1 MCVFRNNISFAP
13 NTLKFNPITPIAM
26 KKLFALAVLL
36 TALTGAFAQPAH
48 YITFNGT
55 DQYMRI
61 PHHEDFNIAADQ
73 SFTVTGWVRNET
85 YTSYPR
91 YVCKRDMSVQGAG
104 SERTGYEFFGT
115 GSAGQSLGLNTPTAT
130 SGHALSVYTGV
141 TVPAGEWMHFA
152 LVVDRTNN
160 EIRIYHNG
168 QTNSSWAA
176 AVNDWA
182 VTNTHDVFIGA
193 GNSGG
198 QPANFCNGSFGNVRF
213 YDMALDADYIEF
225 DLNSNDL
232 YEITPLMAEHLIAAY
247 DFSTDY
253 IEGNQLADLS
263 GLGHD
268 GQMVNF
274 NFGGAE
280 ILNVAL
286 IQDTRKSGRG
296 NANDVLLKAAVSF
309 GGNNAVVGL
318 QSMALNLEGTT
329 DLDDIKEIK
338 VYSTGSVN
346 AFDERHPNNAILLG
360 SIEPASVDLTC
371 NLEGNLVS
379 GTNYLWVVAHV
390 ADHATEGNVIDAS
403 LKSITTAEETYELT
417 NPSPAGS
424 REIILAHTLLLQ
436 PGDYN
441 STNYRIPAV
450 ITAKDGSIVAVTDKR
465 KYNEGDLPED
475 IDIVCNRS
483 TDGGHTW
490 SEPYTIA
497 LGTGVNH
504 GFGDCALAWSND
516 DNGLIAGFVGGPGLW
531 YSTPSNPIRTY
542 ICKSYDNGQ
551 TWTEPEDIT
560 NFIFGDN
567 CIIPEQRTW
576 RASFFGSGNGLRTS
590 TGRIMFVA
598 AIRETTAQVL
608 YNHAVYSDDN
618 GQTWHVSGRASTS
631 GDEAKVTEL
640 VDGRILM
647 SIRHAG
653 NRWYN
658 ISEDGGETWQPTTS
672 TWYDITAPACNGDM
686 IRYTSENQGHD
697 KNRLLHSVPYGNSR
711 TDVTVYVSYDEGETW
726 PVKKCI
732 VPYSSAYSS
741 LCILPDGTIGLYVE
755 EAYAGASGYSTVFYN
770 FSLEWLTDGNDS
782 FDPTGVV
789 ENQIPTELLKVYP
802 VPAWS
807 SIVIEEDNVVGIRIY
822 DMQGCLVKDVTCS
835 ISSNIEVDVKGLPTG
850 VYSLETI
857 DFDGNRRFGKIVK
870 L

>member
-1 MCVFRNNISFAP
+1 M
-13 NTLKFNPITPIAM
+13 FNPITLTTM
-26 KKLFALAVLL
+26 KKILVLAALL
-36 TALTGAFAQPAH
+36 TALTAAFAQPNH

-55 DQYMRI
+55 DQYMLI
-61 PHHEDFNIAADQ
+61 PHHEDFNITANQ
-73 SFTVTGWVRNET
+73 SFTLTGWVRNET

-104 SERTGYEFFGT
+104 NERTGYEFFGT
-115 GSAGQSLGLNTPTAT
+115 GSAGQSLGLNTPTST

-141 TVPAGEWMHFA
+141 TVPASEWMHFA
-152 LVVDRTNN
+152 LVVDRSNN

-168 QTNSSWAA
+168 ETNSSWAA
-176 AVNDWA
+176 AVGNWA

-193 GNSGG
+193 GNNGG
-198 QPANFCNGSFGNVRF
+198 QPANYCNGSFGNVRF
-213 YDMALDADYIEF
+213 YNMALSASEIGI
-225 DLNSNDL
+225 DLNNSDL
-232 YEITPLMAEHLIAAY
+232 GSLTQSMQDNLIAAY
-247 DFSTDY
+247 DFSTAN
-253 IEGNQLADLS
+253 INGNQLADLS
-263 GLGHD
+263 GNGHA
-268 GQMVNF
+268 GQMMNF

-280 ILNVAL
+280 ILNVTL
-286 IQDTRKSGRG
+286 TQDTRKTGRG
-296 NANDVLLKAAVSF
+296 NQNDVLLKVAVSF
-309 GGNNAVVGL
+309 GGDNAVVGL
-318 QSMALNLEGTT
+318 QSMALNLEGST
-329 DLDDIKEIK
+329 DLDDIEAIK
-338 VYSTGSVN
+338 VYSTGTVN
-346 AFDERHPNNAILLG
+346 TFDERHPQNATLLG
-360 SIEPASVDLTC
+360 TVVPASGDLTC
-371 NLEGNLVS
+371 NLEGNLVT
-379 GTNYLWVVAHV
+379 GTNYLWIVAQV
-390 ADHATEGNVIDAS
+390 ANDATEGHLIDAS

-417 NPSPAGS
+417 NPSPTGN

-465 KYNEGDLPED
+465 KFNEGDLPED

-551 TWTEPEDIT
+551 TWTERVDIT
-560 NFIFGDN
+560 DFIFGDN

-590 TGRIMFVA
+590 TGRIIFVA
-598 AIRETTAQVL
+598 AIRETTEQVL

-618 GQTWHVSGRASTS
+618 GQTWHVSGRASSS
-631 GDEAKVTEL
+631 GDEAKVAEL
-640 VDGRILM
+640 ADGRILM

-686 IRYTSENQGHD
+686 IRFTSENQGHD

-770 FSLEWLTDGNDS
+770 FSLNWLTDGYDP
-782 FDPTGVV
+782 FDPSGTA
-789 ENQIPTELLKVYP
+789 ENLTVPDALKIYP
-802 VPAWS
+802 VPAS
-807 SIVIEEDNVVGIRIY
+807 SFITIEAEGIKTINVYNATG
-822 DMQGCLVKDVTCS
+822 QLVKS
-835 ISSNIEVDVKGLPTG
+835 ISANGASEVHLDVSEWPSG
-850 VYSLETI
+850 VYFVEGI
-857 DFDGNRRFGKIVK
+857 DGLGCKRHARFIK
-870 L
+870 